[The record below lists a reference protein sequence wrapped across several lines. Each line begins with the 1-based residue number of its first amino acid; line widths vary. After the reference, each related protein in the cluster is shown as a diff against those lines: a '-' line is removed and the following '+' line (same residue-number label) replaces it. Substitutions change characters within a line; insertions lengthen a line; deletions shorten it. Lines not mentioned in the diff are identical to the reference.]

1 MKNIYKR
8 ALSLSIAG
16 DNGDNGDKSPS
27 LGKRM
32 VPSRLPLSPP
42 VVTVNSISPET
53 QGSPHFLRGRGNKR
67 IVDAELFC
75 EKNRGRAIRW
85 EQVHDVQQKIEYRL
99 KE

>member
-1 MKNIYKR
+1 MFFWQLPRDFLVLKNIGWDFKGR
-8 ALSLSIAG
+8 EGFEEDGPGA
-16 DNGDNGDKSPS
+16 
-27 LGKRM
+27 
-32 VPSRLPLSPP
+32 
-42 VVTVNSISPET
+42 

-67 IVDAELFC
+67 IVDAELLC

>member
-1 MKNIYKR
+1 M
-8 ALSLSIAG
+8 
-16 DNGDNGDKSPS
+16 
-27 LGKRM
+27 
-32 VPSRLPLSPP
+32 LPLRP
-42 VVTVNSISPET
+42 